1 MSHPFLLLTPLGRLD
16 ARVAKTFHDHGVV
29 PLEVHSLP
37 DYPSAANGLYSRK
50 SGTAERARVQRA
62 YEETWRRRVADC
74 SAELWQLDAAAF
86 ERAWTLKPKLREAWP
101 PELVPFEERTLYLRT
116 FHLPDP
122 PDVAKEWAW
131 LTSQRSTRPP
141 GRSDP

>member
-1 MSHPFLLLTPLGRLD
+1 MSHPFLLLTPLGLLD
-16 ARVAKTFHDHGVV
+16 ERVAKTFHEHGVS
-29 PLEVHSLP
+29 PIEVLRL
-37 DYPSAANGLYSRK
+37 DYPPAATGLYSRK
-50 SGTAERARVQRA
+50 SGTTERARVQRA

-74 SAELWQLDAAAF
+74 SAELWQLDDGAF
-86 ERAWTLKPKLREAWP
+86 ERAWELKPRLRQEWP
-101 PELVPFEERTLYLRT
+101 PELVPFEQRLLYLRT

-122 PDVAKEWAW
+122 ADVAKEWAW

>member
-1 MSHPFLLLTPLGRLD
+1 MSHPFLLLTPLGRID
-16 ARVAKTFHDHGVV
+16 ARVAKTFRDHGVE
-29 PLEVHSLP
+29 PAEIFHLA
-37 DYPSAANGLYSRK
+37 DYASAATGLYSRK
-50 SGTAERARVQRA
+50 SGTPERAKVQRA
-62 YEETWRRRVADC
+62 YEETWRARVADC
-74 SAELWQLDAAAF
+74 SAELWRLDAASF
-86 ERAWTLKPKLREAWP
+86 ERAWTLKPRLRTEWP
-101 PELVPFEERTLYLRT
+101 PELVPFEQRFLYLRT